1 MGGSDVATEGK
12 TSGPPQAPLP
22 FRLPFRSVSPVSFV
36 ATQAALCEV
45 VSFFPFVAIRSFDV
59 QADRVYTDATNAG
72 LMRFLEYAAMSEPLR
87 DLLNG
92 IVVLDTTLPILYLGT
107 LVEVTEHALV
117 LESADMHDC
126 RDGHANKEQYLL
138 DAQRD
143 GVAVNRKRIVVMR
156 ATVISVSRLED
167 IAVE

>member
-1 MGGSDVATEGK
+1 
-12 TSGPPQAPLP
+12 
-22 FRLPFRSVSPVSFV
+22 
-36 ATQAALCEV
+36 
-45 VSFFPFVAIRSFDV
+45 
-59 QADRVYTDATNAG
+59 
-72 LMRFLEYAAMSEPLR
+72 MSEPLR
-87 DLLNG
+87 DLLNR
-92 IVVLDTTLPILYLGT
+92 IVVLDTTLPILYIGT
-107 LVEVTEHALV
+107 LVDVSDHALV
-117 LESADMHDC
+117 LEYADMYDC

>member
-1 MGGSDVATEGK
+1 
-12 TSGPPQAPLP
+12 
-22 FRLPFRSVSPVSFV
+22 
-36 ATQAALCEV
+36 
-45 VSFFPFVAIRSFDV
+45 
-59 QADRVYTDATNAG
+59 
-72 LMRFLEYAAMSEPLR
+72 MSEPLR

-107 LVEVTEHALV
+107 LVEVTDHSLV
-117 LESADMHDC
+117 LENADMHDC
-126 RDGHANKEQYLL
+126 RDGHANKEQYLV

-167 IAVE
+167 ITVE